1 MLAFLKFK
9 KVSQLHTIAHAVR
22 RSHFKPL
29 PDIRKILDQ
38 PAQVRTMYGVHCTMY
53 NVRRTLY
60 AVHCTK
66 YNVRRTLYNV
76 HSPYNPKFKFYIIII
91 KIQYNRYICLLIGL
105 KAVES

>member
-53 NVRRTLY
+53 ILRT
-60 AVHCTK
+60 
-66 YNVRRTLYNV
+66 
-76 HSPYNPKFKFYIIII
+76 
-91 KIQYNRYICLLIGL
+91 IQNLNSILLLL
-105 KAVES
+105 KSNITDTFVY